1 MFSNKGK
8 RRAGPDNVR
17 LRQEAEIRERR
28 IVWYRTR
35 LRSVGEDNR
44 TLKGLAEI
52 ADGRREAA
60 EGRLKAADELIERQA
75 KALATRD
82 ARIGEL
88 EQLLKLDR
96 EATVEMPLPARPE
109 LVEAV
114 A

>member
-1 MFSNKGK
+1 MFSKGK

-35 LRSVGEDNR
+35 LRSIGEDNR
-44 TLKGLAEI
+44 TLKSRAEI
-52 ADGRREAA
+52 ADGRRAAA

-75 KALATRD
+75 KVLAARN
-82 ARIGEL
+82 ARIADLEREL
-88 EQLLKLDR
+88 AER
-96 EATVEMPLPARPE
+96 TVEMPLPARPE